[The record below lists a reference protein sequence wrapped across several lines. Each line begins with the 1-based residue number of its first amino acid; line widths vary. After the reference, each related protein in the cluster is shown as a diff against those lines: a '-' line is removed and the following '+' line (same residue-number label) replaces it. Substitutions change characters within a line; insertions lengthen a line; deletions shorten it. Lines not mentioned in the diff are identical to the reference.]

1 MIQVFLLVLGARL
14 VRRRWWVLALTGA
27 LWLTLGLLFFADAFI
42 DEIRIPPT
50 FFALPLLIDGSA
62 SLVTFLGGIGGTR
75 PLRLAKG
82 LVFLVIGLLL
92 IDAPWHSD
100 MIIGFLVGGFLI
112 ADATLRGVSAVV
124 VRFSGW
130 RMSLVAAG
138 VEFLLGLWS
147 LVPWPT
153 QWQAEVGAD
162 VGQLIMVSGFGICAL
177 ALRIRHL
184 PEDMPI
190 STILSRGWPRMDWS
204 NALQSGATAAD
215 GQPMEETE
223 RDTVIVH
230 VWTPTGHM
238 VSLNHGV
245 SRYIAARDE
254 KGIISTGHAAL
265 ELPPDVYIS
274 HYPGQEIDRSPSDFS
289 RVLRATSDNDVSG
302 VFQPS
307 YVQESAD
314 WCPSTFEVRLAGLNG
329 AAVREFWTQYRC
341 DTTYNLTNRNCSSVV
356 AKALDAGV
364 EGVFEEQARSF
375 LFVLR
380 LAFSVELWIAGMLR
394 HRAGAM
400 AWTPGLV
407 LDYARALSVLIGPP
421 RLGPVRTDVGVAR
434 HR

>member
-1 MIQVFLLVLGARL
+1 MIQLLLLLLGARL
-14 VRRRWWVLALTGA
+14 LRRHWWVLALAGA
-27 LWLTLGLLFFADAFI
+27 LWLVLGLLFFADAFI

-50 FFALPLLIDGSA
+50 VFAIPLLLDGALSVA
-62 SLVTFLGGIGGTR
+62 TFFGRVGGTR

-82 LVFLVIGLLL
+82 LVFLAIGLLI
-92 IDAPWHSD
+92 IDSPWHSD
-100 MIIGFLVGGFLI
+100 MIIGFIVGGFLI
-112 ADATLRGVSAVV
+112 TDATLRAVSGYI

-130 RMSLVAAG
+130 RLSLLGAG
-138 VEFLLGLWS
+138 VEFLLGVWS

-162 VGQLIMVSGFGICAL
+162 VGQLLMVSGFGICAL

-184 PEDMPI
+184 PEDTAI

-204 NALQSGATAAD
+204 KALRSGAAAED
-215 GQPMEETE
+215 GPSEEAD
-223 RDTVIVH
+223 RDIVIVH

-254 KGIISTGHAAL
+254 KGAISTGHAAL

-274 HYPGQEIDRSPSDFS
+274 HYPGQEIERSPSEFS
-289 RVLRATSDNDVSG
+289 RVLRATAENDAPG

-307 YVQESAD
+307 YAEESAD
-314 WCPSTFEVRLAGLNG
+314 WCASTFQVRLAGLNTT
-329 AAVREFWTQYRC
+329 AVRAFWAHYRL

-356 AKALDAGV
+356 AKALDAGLD
-364 EGVFEEQARSF
+364 GVFEERARSF
-375 LFVLR
+375 LFVLQ
-380 LAFSVELWIAGMLR
+380 LVFSVELWVAGMLR
-394 HRAGAM
+394 HRAAAM

-407 LDYARALSVLIGPP
+407 LDYARAVSALVEAPQ
-421 RLGPVRTDVGVAR
+421 RTGAGTVSALAR
-434 HR
+434 RG